1 MINIDQTDTLYKF
14 LKTVGAEDIE
24 TEYLELASNGR
35 YSITDIRKY
44 LKSKFDPSLT
54 KELDEKELEK
64 ILDYYID
71 IKKFKRISKKE
82 LKNLLEMYYDTQ
94 DDSIKNIILTSC
106 LKDVLCLCINYY
118 TMHQDVD
125 IQDLVQIANIGI
137 ITALNK
143 YKPKSKID
151 FNDYI
156 LYWTRKEIIKE
167 FEEKK

>member
-1 MINIDQTDTLYKF
+1 MIKIDQNDTLYKF
-14 LKTVGAEDIE
+14 LKGIGADDVEAD
-24 TEYLELASNGR
+24 YLELASNGR
-35 YSITDIRKY
+35 YSISDIRKY

-54 KELDEKELEK
+54 KELDDKELEK

-71 IKKFKRISKKE
+71 IKKIKRINKKE

-94 DDSIKNIILTSC
+94 DDAIKNIIITSC
-106 LKDVLCLCINYY
+106 LKDVLCLCLNYS
-118 TMHQDVD
+118 TMHTNID
-125 IQDLVQIANIGI
+125 IQDLIQVANIGI

-143 YKPKSKID
+143 YQPKSKID

-167 FEEKK
+167 FEEKN